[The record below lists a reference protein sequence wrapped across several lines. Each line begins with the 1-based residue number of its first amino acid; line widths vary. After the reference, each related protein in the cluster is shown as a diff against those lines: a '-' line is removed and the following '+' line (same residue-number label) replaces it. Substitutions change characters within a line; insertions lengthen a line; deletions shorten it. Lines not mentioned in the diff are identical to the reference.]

1 MRAAERRFEHK
12 INLDHFKSTLLEYGF
27 VTASNTSSTKLT
39 RMEQLLSKAGST
51 LVTFAVR
58 SGVQVASTYVIKSVS
73 TLMDHVPEQ
82 QKKKLDRK
90 RNQLESKVE
99 TVTYS
104 IEVLRLMAAKGNSNL
119 SYVLKL
125 ADYLK
130 EDIDNFSKDI
140 EFLTVDL
147 KKRKISSEFLR
158 VVDKTIDDLVEKI
171 DNIIPILNLVLT
183 TYGTSTINNFQDYVS
198 PGRLLNS
205 TVIVNQSNE
214 EFAKHKAKQEINVGP
229 EFSLTFYNIYYNHT
243 AASNGDH
250 QITWRE
256 KYARSKFQI
265 IRVPNAEV
273 EYCYK
278 LRILENFDDERY
290 HEEEEKPECKLYDIR
305 QISKLFF
312 SASGRLLKLEDRSSP
327 VLVLKTKKTTSEDLD
342 NETLNGAKAKLH
354 EDGGIEW
361 IAVGDYEVSTNET
374 DSDDDNEEEEEEDEK
389 KSVTEAKQDI
399 ETKATDK
406 AKTNTAV
413 GNSSPLSLLEYLIRL
428 CTLQANDQMPLLEV
442 KDERLR
448 LYLADENQM
457 NKTPNRVASLSK
469 KMESLRI

>member
-1 MRAAERRFEHK
+1 M
-12 INLDHFKSTLLEYGF
+12 D
-27 VTASNTSSTKLT
+27 
-39 RMEQLLSKAGST
+39 QLLSKAGST

-140 EFLTVDL
+140 EILTADL
-147 KKRKISSEFLR
+147 KKKKISSELLKIIE
-158 VVDKTIDDLVEKI
+158 KTIDDLVQKI
-171 DNIIPILNLVLT
+171 ENIIPILNLVLT
-183 TYGTSTINNFQDYVS
+183 TYGTSTVNNFQDYVS

-205 TVIVNQSNE
+205 TVLVNQSNE
-214 EFAKHKAKQEINVGP
+214 EFVKHKSGQEINVGP

-243 AASNGDH
+243 AASNGEH

-256 KYARSKFQI
+256 KYARCKFQVV
-265 IRVPNAEV
+265 RVPNNEV

-278 LRILENFDDERY
+278 LKILEDFDDERY
-290 HEEEEKPECKLYDIR
+290 HEEDEKPERKSYDIR

-327 VLVLKTKKTTSEDLD
+327 VLVLKTMKTTSEELD
-342 NETLNGAKAKLH
+342 SETLNGAEEKPH
-354 EDGGIEW
+354 DDGGVEW
-361 IAVGDYEVSTNET
+361 IAVGDYEMGTTES
-374 DSDDDNEEEEEEDEK
+374 DSDDDDEEEDEHDEE
-389 KSVTEAKQDI
+389 KSFTEAKQEI
-399 ETKATDK
+399 EAKATDK
-406 AKTNTAV
+406 AKPNNKI

-457 NKTPNRVASLSK
+457 NKTPNKVASLNK
-469 KMESLRI
+469 KMESLKI